1 LKRHSSFF
9 SEMKKPPFRFRLP
22 TMKIREKIFL
32 GVGTYIFLSAIIG
45 VIAYHELYVIFT
57 TLPVVNKMDDITH
70 NIVEARR
77 YEKTYLLYRQESDRL
92 EFKRRVYLLKA
103 DNDQIKPYIAASV
116 GGEKADKSLKDLTEY
131 ERLFDIVVSN
141 LNSQV
146 QTEKLISQTG
156 RELERKLKGNDLQN
170 FLILRGFERNH
181 IIKKNDQSFKAFS
194 QALHDLASRKPELA
208 EYTALVSNLAASYK
222 DAQEAELKMRAKAR
236 EYQLF
241 LDNIFYRERAEI
253 PVTMKRS
260 MQLFLFSVLTV
271 IIVGAVVNT
280 RLAMSIVR
288 PLRIL
293 EKKTKNIAMGDFS
306 ESIEVKGSDEIASLA
321 KSFNRMEDHLKLAV
335 SSFEHTIEQLREKQA
350 QLVEAEKLASIG
362 ILTAGIAHEINNPL
376 TSVLSFSKLMLE
388 QMPVDDRNYARLK
401 IMVRDAQRARTIVRE
416 LLSFAKENPIHPLL
430 ICVNSPVT
438 EIAES
443 LVAQDTFKDI
453 ELKLKLSP
461 DLPEILADPVRI
473 GQVVMNML
481 LNAAHSIT
489 PPGKI
494 EVETRVAD
502 RFVEIVFSDTG
513 QGIPEEHLNKIFDPF
528 FTTKGTRKGTG
539 LGLAISYG
547 IIKKHDGDIEV
558 KSTVGKGS
566 TFIVRLPV
574 GG

>member
-1 LKRHSSFF
+1 
-9 SEMKKPPFRFRLP
+9 MKKPPFRLRLP
-22 TMKIREKIFL
+22 IMKIREKIFF

-57 TLPVVNKMDDITH
+57 KLPVVNKMDDITH
-70 NIVEARR
+70 NIVETRR

-92 EFKRRVYLLKA
+92 EFKRHIYLLKT
-103 DNDQIKPYIAASV
+103 DSDQIKPYVAASTGV
-116 GGEKADKSLKDLTEY
+116 ENFEKAHNSLLEY
-131 ERLFDIVVSN
+131 DRLFDLVVYYLS
-141 LNSQV
+141 SQV
-146 QTEKLISQTG
+146 QTERLLARSG
-156 RELERKLKGNDLQN
+156 RELERKLRGSDLQN

-181 IIKKNDQSFKAFS
+181 IIKKDEQSFKAFS
-194 QALHDLASRKPELA
+194 QALNHWASERPELA
-208 EYTALVSNLAASYK
+208 AYSALVTKLASSYR
-222 DAQEAELKMRAKAR
+222 DQHDTESQMRAKAK
-236 EYQLF
+236 EYQTF
-241 LDNIFYRERAEI
+241 LDDIFYRERAEI

-260 MQLFLFSVLTV
+260 MQLFLFSLLIV
-271 IIVGAVVNT
+271 IVVGAVVNT

-288 PLRIL
+288 PLRML

-306 ESIEVKGSDEIASLA
+306 ERIEVKGSDEIASLA

-335 SSFEHTIEQLREKQA
+335 SSFEHTITRLQEKQA

-388 QMPVDDRNYARLK
+388 QMPESDRNYSRLK
-401 IMVRDAQRARTIVRE
+401 IMIRDAQRARTIVRE
-416 LLSFAKENPIHPLL
+416 LLSFAKENPIHPTV
-430 ICVNSPVT
+430 IDINRPVT

-443 LVAQDTFKDI
+443 LVAQELFKDI
-453 ELKLKLSP
+453 ELKLNLAHN
-461 DLPEILADPVRI
+461 LPEILADPVRI

-489 PPGKI
+489 APGKI
-494 EVETRVAD
+494 AVETRSAD
-502 RFVEIVFSDTG
+502 GLVEIVFSDTG
-513 QGIPEEHLNKIFDPF
+513 HGIPEEHLNRIFDPF
-528 FTTKGTRKGTG
+528 YTTKGTGKGTG

-547 IIKKHDGDIEV
+547 IIKKHNGDIEV

-574 GG
+574 RG

>member
-1 LKRHSSFF
+1 
-9 SEMKKPPFRFRLP
+9 MKKLRFRLRLP

-57 TLPVVNKMDDITH
+57 KLPVVDKIDDITH

-77 YEKTYLLYRQESDRL
+77 YEKTYLLYRKESDLL
-92 EFKRRVYLLKA
+92 EFKRHLYLLKT
-103 DNDQIKPYIAASV
+103 DSDQIKQYVAASS
-116 GGEKADKSLKDLTEY
+116 GIENFEKAEKALLEFD
-131 ERLFDIVVSN
+131 RLFDLVVYY
-141 LNSQV
+141 LNSQA
-146 QTEKLISQTG
+146 QTERLLSRSG
-156 RELERKLKGNDLQN
+156 RELERKLKGSDLQN

-181 IIKKNDQSFKAFS
+181 IIKKDEQSFKAFS
-194 QALHDLASRKPELA
+194 QALRDLASGRPELSS
-208 EYTALVSNLAASYK
+208 YSTLVSRLASSYR
-222 DAQEAELKMRAKAR
+222 DEQDVESKMRAKAR
-236 EYQLF
+236 EYQIF
-241 LDNIFYRERAEI
+241 FDNVFSRERAEI

-271 IIVGAVVNT
+271 IIVGSVVNT

-288 PLRIL
+288 PLRML

-306 ESIEVKGSDEIASLA
+306 ERIEVKGSDELASLA

-335 SSFEHTIEQLREKQA
+335 SSFEHTITQLQEKQA

-388 QMPVDDRNYARLK
+388 KMPEDDRNYPRLK

-416 LLSFAKENPIHPLL
+416 LLSFAKENPIHPAM
-430 ICVNSPVT
+430 ICVNRPVT

-443 LVAQDTFKDI
+443 LVAQESFRDI
-453 ELKLKLSP
+453 GLTLKL
-461 DLPEILADPVRI
+461 DDNLPEILADPVRI

-494 EVETRVAD
+494 EVETRAVNSTI
-502 RFVEIVFSDTG
+502 EIVFSDTG
-513 QGIPEEHLNKIFDPF
+513 HGIPEEHLNKIFDPF

-547 IIKKHDGDIEV
+547 IIKKHNGDIEV

-574 GG
+574 RG

>member
-1 LKRHSSFF
+1 
-9 SEMKKPPFRFRLP
+9 MKTLLFRLRLP
-22 TMKIREKIFL
+22 TMKIREKIFF

-57 TLPVVNKMDDITH
+57 KLPVVNKMDDITH
-70 NIVEARR
+70 AIVETRR

-92 EFKRRVYLLKA
+92 EFKKHIYLLKA
-103 DNDQIKPYIAASV
+103 DSDQIKPYVAASTGV
-116 GGEKADKSLKDLTEY
+116 DNFEKAQNSLLEY
-131 ERLFDIVVSN
+131 DRLFDLVVYYLS
-141 LNSQV
+141 SQV
-146 QTEKLISQTG
+146 QTEKLLARSG
-156 RELERKLKGNDLQN
+156 RELERKLKGSDLQN

-181 IIKKNDQSFKAFS
+181 IIKKDEQSFKAFS
-194 QALHDLASRKPELA
+194 QALNDLASERPEL
-208 EYTALVSNLAASYK
+208 TAYSTLVTKLASSYR
-222 DAQEAELKMRAKAR
+222 DQHDTESRMRVKAK
-236 EYQLF
+236 EYQAF
-241 LDNIFYRERAEI
+241 LDDIFYRERAEI

-260 MQLFLFSVLTV
+260 MQLFLFSLLIV
-271 IIVGAVVNT
+271 IVVGAVVNT

-288 PLRIL
+288 PLRML

-306 ESIEVKGSDEIASLA
+306 ERIEVKGSDELASLA

-335 SSFEHTIEQLREKQA
+335 SSFEHTITRLQEKQA

-388 QMPVDDRNYARLK
+388 QMPESDRNYSRLK

-416 LLSFAKENPIHPLL
+416 LLSFAKENPIHPTV
-430 ICVNSPVT
+430 IDINRPVT

-443 LVAQDTFKDI
+443 LVAQELFKDI
-453 ELKLKLSP
+453 EL
-461 DLPEILADPVRI
+461 DLNLTRNLPKILADPVRI

-494 EVETRVAD
+494 EVETRSAD
-502 RFVEIVFSDTG
+502 GLVEIVFSDTG
-513 QGIPEEHLNKIFDPF
+513 HGIPEEHLNKIFDPF
-528 FTTKGTRKGTG
+528 YTTKGTGKGTG

-547 IIKKHDGDIEV
+547 IIKKHNGDIEV

-574 GG
+574 RG

>member
-1 LKRHSSFF
+1 
-9 SEMKKPPFRFRLP
+9 MKKPPFRLRLP

-57 TLPVVNKMDDITH
+57 KLPVVNKMDDITH
-70 NIVEARR
+70 NIVETRR

-92 EFKRRVYLLKA
+92 EFKRHIYLLKT
-103 DNDQIKPYIAASV
+103 DSDQIKPYVAAST
-116 GGEKADKSLKDLTEY
+116 GAENFEKTQNSLVEY
-131 ERLFDIVVSN
+131 DRLFDLVVYY
-141 LNSQV
+141 LNSQA
-146 QTEKLISQTG
+146 QTERLLSRSG
-156 RELERKLKGNDLQN
+156 RELERKLKGSDLQN

-181 IIKKNDQSFKAFS
+181 IIKKDEQSFKAFS
-194 QALHDLASRKPELA
+194 QALNDLASDRPELA
-208 EYTALVSNLAASYK
+208 GYSALVTKLASSYRDQH
-222 DAQEAELKMRAKAR
+222 DAESRMRAKAK
-236 EYQLF
+236 EYQAF
-241 LDNIFYRERAEI
+241 SDNIFYRERSEI

-271 IIVGAVVNT
+271 IVVGAVVNT

-288 PLRIL
+288 PLRML

-306 ESIEVKGSDEIASLA
+306 ERIEVKGSDELASLA

-335 SSFEHTIEQLREKQA
+335 SSFEHTITRLQEKQA

-388 QMPVDDRNYARLK
+388 QMPESDRNYPRLK

-416 LLSFAKENPIHPLL
+416 LLSFAKENPIHPTV
-430 ICVNSPVT
+430 ICVNRPVT

-443 LVAQDTFKDI
+443 LVAQESFKGI
-453 ELKLKLSP
+453 ELKLNLSNN
-461 DLPEILADPVRI
+461 LPEILADPVRI
-473 GQVVMNML
+473 GQVVMNMI

-489 PPGKI
+489 PPGTI
-494 EVETRVAD
+494 EVETRSVAGS
-502 RFVEIVFSDTG
+502 VEIVFSDTG
-513 QGIPEEHLNKIFDPF
+513 HGIPEEHLNKIFDPF
-528 FTTKGTRKGTG
+528 YTTKGTGKGTG

-547 IIKKHDGDIEV
+547 IIKKHNGDIEV
-558 KSTVGKGS
+558 ISTAGKGS

-574 GG
+574 RG

>member
-1 LKRHSSFF
+1 MPL
-9 SEMKKPPFRFRLP
+9 MKKLPFRLRLP
-22 TMKIREKIFL
+22 TMKIREKIFF

-57 TLPVVNKMDDITH
+57 KLPVVNKMDDITH
-70 NIVEARR
+70 TIVETRR

-92 EFKRRVYLLKA
+92 EFKRHIYLLKT
-103 DNDQIKPYIAASV
+103 DSDQIKPYVAASTGV
-116 GGEKADKSLKDLTEY
+116 DNFEKAQNSLLEY
-131 ERLFDIVVSN
+131 DRLFDLVLYYLS
-141 LNSQV
+141 SQA
-146 QTEKLISQTG
+146 QTEKLLARSG
-156 RELERKLKGNDLQN
+156 RELERKLKGSDLQN
-170 FLILRGFERNH
+170 FLILREFERN
-181 IIKKNDQSFKAFS
+181 IVIKKDEQSFKAFS
-194 QALHDLASRKPELA
+194 QALNDLASVRLELA
-208 EYTALVSNLAASYK
+208 AYSALVTKLASSYR
-222 DAQEAELKMRAKAR
+222 DQHDTESRMRTKAK
-236 EYQLF
+236 EYQAF
-241 LDNIFYRERAEI
+241 LYDIFHRERAEI

-260 MQLFLFSVLTV
+260 MQLFLFSLLIV
-271 IIVGAVVNT
+271 IVVGAVVNT

-288 PLRIL
+288 PLRML

-306 ESIEVKGSDEIASLA
+306 ESIEVKGSDELASLA

-335 SSFEHTIEQLREKQA
+335 SSFEHTITRLQEKQA

-388 QMPVDDRNYARLK
+388 QMPESDRNYSRLK

-416 LLSFAKENPIHPLL
+416 LLSFAKENPIHPTV
-430 ICVNSPVT
+430 IDINRPVT

-443 LVAQDTFKDI
+443 LVAQELFKDI
-453 ELKLKLSP
+453 ELKLNLARN
-461 DLPEILADPVRI
+461 LPKILADPVRI

-494 EVETRVAD
+494 EVETRSAD
-502 RFVEIVFSDTG
+502 GSVEIVFSDTG
-513 QGIPEEHLNKIFDPF
+513 HGIPEEHLNKIFDPF
-528 FTTKGTRKGTG
+528 YTTKGTGKGTG

-547 IIKKHDGDIEV
+547 IIKKHNGDIEV

-574 GG
+574 RG

>member
-1 LKRHSSFF
+1 
-9 SEMKKPPFRFRLP
+9 MKKPPFRLRLP

-57 TLPVVNKMDDITH
+57 KLPVVNKMDDITH
-70 NIVEARR
+70 NIVETRR

-92 EFKRRVYLLKA
+92 EFKRHIYLLKT
-103 DNDQIKPYIAASV
+103 DSDQIKPYVAAST
-116 GGEKADKSLKDLTEY
+116 GAENFEKTQNSLVEY
-131 ERLFDIVVSN
+131 DRLFDLVVYY
-141 LNSQV
+141 LNSQA
-146 QTEKLISQTG
+146 QTERLLSRSG
-156 RELERKLKGNDLQN
+156 RELERKLKGSDLQN

-181 IIKKNDQSFKAFS
+181 IIKKDEQSFKAFS
-194 QALHDLASRKPELA
+194 QALNDLASDRPELA
-208 EYTALVSNLAASYK
+208 GYSALVTKLASSYRDQH
-222 DAQEAELKMRAKAR
+222 DAESRMRAKAK
-236 EYQLF
+236 EYQAF
-241 LDNIFYRERAEI
+241 SDNIFYRERAEI

-271 IIVGAVVNT
+271 IVVGAVVNT

-288 PLRIL
+288 PLRML

-306 ESIEVKGSDEIASLA
+306 ERIEVKGSDELASLA

-335 SSFEHTIEQLREKQA
+335 SSFEHTITRLQEKQA

-388 QMPVDDRNYARLK
+388 QMPESDRNYPRLK
-401 IMVRDAQRARTIVRE
+401 IMVRDAQRARTIVRD
-416 LLSFAKENPIHPLL
+416 LLSFANETPPHPTV
-430 ICVNSPVT
+430 ICVNRPVT

-443 LVAQDTFKDI
+443 LVAQESFKGI
-453 ELKLKLSP
+453 ELKLNLSNN
-461 DLPEILADPVRI
+461 LPEILADPVRI
-473 GQVVMNML
+473 GQVVMNMI

-489 PPGKI
+489 PPGTI
-494 EVETRVAD
+494 EVETRSVAGS
-502 RFVEIVFSDTG
+502 VEIVFSDTG
-513 QGIPEEHLNKIFDPF
+513 HGIPEEHLNKIFDPF
-528 FTTKGTRKGTG
+528 YTTKGTGKGTG

-547 IIKKHDGDIEV
+547 IIKKHNGDIEV
-558 KSTVGKGS
+558 ISTAGKGS

-574 GG
+574 RG

>member
-1 LKRHSSFF
+1 
-9 SEMKKPPFRFRLP
+9 MKKPPFRLRLP
-22 TMKIREKIFL
+22 IMKIREKIFF

-57 TLPVVNKMDDITH
+57 KLPVVNKMDDITH
-70 NIVEARR
+70 NIVETRR

-92 EFKRRVYLLKA
+92 EFKRHIYLLKT
-103 DNDQIKPYIAASV
+103 DSDQIKPYVAASTGV
-116 GGEKADKSLKDLTEY
+116 ENFEKAHNSLLEY
-131 ERLFDIVVSN
+131 DRLFDLVVYYLS
-141 LNSQV
+141 SQV
-146 QTEKLISQTG
+146 QTERLLARSG
-156 RELERKLKGNDLQN
+156 RELERKLRGSDLQN

-181 IIKKNDQSFKAFS
+181 IIKKDEQSFKAFS
-194 QALHDLASRKPELA
+194 QALNHWASERPELA
-208 EYTALVSNLAASYK
+208 AYSALVTKLASSYR
-222 DAQEAELKMRAKAR
+222 DQHDTESQMRAKAK
-236 EYQLF
+236 EYQTF
-241 LDNIFYRERAEI
+241 LDDIFYRERAEI

-260 MQLFLFSVLTV
+260 MQLFLFSLLIV
-271 IIVGAVVNT
+271 IVVGAVVNT

-288 PLRIL
+288 PLRML

-306 ESIEVKGSDEIASLA
+306 ERIEVKGSDEIASLA

-335 SSFEHTIEQLREKQA
+335 SSFEHTITRLQEKQA

-388 QMPVDDRNYARLK
+388 QMPESDRNYSRLK
-401 IMVRDAQRARTIVRE
+401 IMIRDAQRARTIVRE
-416 LLSFAKENPIHPLL
+416 LLSFAKENPIHPTV
-430 ICVNSPVT
+430 IDINRPVT

-443 LVAQDTFKDI
+443 LVAQELFKDI
-453 ELKLKLSP
+453 ELKLNLAHN
-461 DLPEILADPVRI
+461 LPEILADPVRI

-489 PPGKI
+489 APGKI
-494 EVETRVAD
+494 AVETRSAD
-502 RFVEIVFSDTG
+502 GSVEIVFSDTG
-513 QGIPEEHLNKIFDPF
+513 HGIPEEHLNKIFDPF
-528 FTTKGTRKGTG
+528 YTTKGTGKGTG

-547 IIKKHDGDIEV
+547 IIKKHNGDIEV

-574 GG
+574 RG